1 LRRLSLANILK
12 KEKDMRPIIL
22 NYAEQRI
29 EGKEKTLYEYD
40 FVESMNMIKN
50 YERKISFIDSH
61 SSDISLFTETKAG
74 REGSD
79 SDLSL
84 IESLTSTKNI
94 KREYDDYLDT
104 LLEMKTKT
112 LTDRE
117 RDDESFD
124 YNE

>member
-1 LRRLSLANILK
+1 
-12 KEKDMRPIIL
+12 MRPIIL

-50 YERKISFIDSH
+50 SERKISFIDSH

-84 IESLTSTKNI
+84 IESHTSTKNI

-124 YNE
+124 YI

>member
-1 LRRLSLANILK
+1 
-12 KEKDMRPIIL
+12 MRPIIL

-29 EGKEKTLYEYD
+29 VDEKSLYEYD
-40 FVESMNMIKN
+40 FVESMNMIN
-50 YERKISFIDSH
+50 NCERKIAFIDSN
-61 SSDISLFTETKAG
+61 SSNISLETETKTA

-79 SDLSL
+79 SDLNL
-84 IESLTSTKNI
+84 LEFNTVTRAN
-94 KREYDDYLDT
+94 REQDEWSDV

-124 YNE
+124 YN